1 MTDVPAE
8 SAPEGGAQARRMLW
22 VSLPDQRPRRE
33 LYYMSRMPATKVT
46 ALAKD
51 EPVGDITWVPS
62 TYRRPIKRFIEA
74 GAFAWVN
81 GIDRQQQSD
90 FDWVASLELCSLVT
104 GQASKWR
111 TKGGGRRPLQAVIT
125 WENLPNQPIYKI
137 PPYRQAVE
145 SCRDADLLLCM
156 VDAARDHLL
165 ANGFDDSRIRVVKPG
180 VDTSIFTPAAT
191 PSTKPVVAFIS
202 PLAPN
207 KGIDR
212 ILEAMKIVQRTIPE
226 ASLVVAGRGPM
237 KQLVEEAAADR
248 SRRVTL
254 AGSLDAHGVA
264 DLLRGASV
272 FTTAPRPTWKWTE
285 QLGLA
290 YLEAQACGLPVVT
303 TRCGT
308 NDEAV
313 SGPNDLLDDDAEA
326 IADSL
331 LKWLQDPAKR
341 AEAGRLNRERMVRDH
356 DLATQCARMGEAFAS
371 IERAHAS

>member
-1 MTDVPAE
+1 MT
-8 SAPEGGAQARRMLW
+8 RRMLW

-33 LYYMSRMPATKVT
+33 LYWMSRMPDTQVR

-51 EPVGDITWVPS
+51 EPVGDIEWVPA

-81 GIDRQQQSD
+81 ELAQQRQSD
-90 FDWVASLELCSLVT
+90 TDWVASLELCSLVT

-111 TKGGGRRPLQAVIT
+111 RKDPRVKQAVIT
-125 WENLPNQPIYKI
+125 WENLPDQPLYKV
-137 PPYRQAVE
+137 PPYKQALE

-165 ANGFDDSRIRVVKPG
+165 LNGFDDSRIRVVKPG
-180 VDTSIFTPAAT
+180 VDTDIFR
-191 PSTKPVVAFIS
+191 PSPSVKKPRVVFTS
-202 PLAPN
+202 PLAAN

-212 ILEAMKIVQRTIPE
+212 VLDAMVHVRRVMPE
-226 ASLVVAGRGPM
+226 AELVVAGRGELRP
-237 KQLVEEAAADR
+237 LVEKAAADP
-248 SRRVTL
+248 STGVHL
-254 AGSLDAHGVA
+254 AGQLDAHGVA
-264 DLLRGASV
+264 ELLGTSSV
-272 FTTAPRPTWKWTE
+272 FCTAPRPTWKWTE

-313 SGPNDLLDDDAEA
+313 KEPNLMVDDDPEALAEG
-326 IADSL
+326 L
-331 LKWLQDPAKR
+331 LTFLQDD
-341 AEAGRLNRERMVRDH
+341 RLRDH
-356 DLATQCARMGEAFAS
+356 VGLENRTRMLLEHDLHTQCVRMGEAFADVES
-371 IERAHAS
+371 R

>member
-1 MTDVPAE
+1 MT
-8 SAPEGGAQARRMLW
+8 RRMLW

-33 LYYMSRMPATKVT
+33 LYWMSRMPDTAVT
-46 ALAKD
+46 ALARD

-74 GAFAWVN
+74 GALAWVR
-81 GIDRQQQSD
+81 GLDQQDPTSY
-90 FDWVASLELCSLVT
+90 DWVTSLELCSLVT

-111 TKGGGRRPLQAVIT
+111 RTTSGRRPLQAVVT
-125 WENLPNQPIYKI
+125 WENLPNQPIYKV
-137 PPYRQAVE
+137 PPYKQALE

-165 ANGFDDSRIRVVKPG
+165 DNGFDDDRIQVVKPG
-180 VDTSIFTPAAT
+180 VDTEIFTPAAEPT
-191 PSTKPVVAFIS
+191 SDPVVAFIS

-212 ILEAMKIVQRTIPE
+212 VLEAMQIVQRTIPE
-226 ASLVVAGRGPM
+226 ASLVVAGRGPLRD
-237 KQLVEEAAADR
+237 QVEAAAADPT
-248 SRRVTL
+248 RRVRL

-264 DLLRGASV
+264 ELLRGAAV

-290 YLEAQACGLPVVT
+290 YLEAQACGLPIVT

-313 SGPNDLLDDDAEA
+313 EAPNDLVEDDAEA
-326 IADSL
+326 LAAAL
-331 LKWLQDPAKR
+331 VAWLEHPARR
-341 AEAGRLNRERMVRDH
+341 AEAGRVNRARMVADH
-356 DLATQCARMGEAFAS
+356 DLVTQVGRMGEAFATV
-371 IERAHAS
+371 ERAHGR